1 MKYIHKR
8 FKNMRPNL
16 LEEEYQ
22 RCLRNIIQASEN
34 ITNMTIDE
42 DLDRVDL
49 YRAFLH
55 TMIDKAIQ
63 LKKLINYESNNR

>member
-1 MKYIHKR
+1 MGS
-8 FKNMRPNL
+8 NL
-16 LEEEYQ
+16 LQEEYQ
-22 RCLRNIIQASEN
+22 RCLRNIVQASEN
-34 ITNMTIDE
+34 ITNMAIDE

-55 TMIDKAIQ
+55 TMIDKAIS

>member
-8 FKNMRPNL
+8 FKDMKPNL

-63 LKKLINYESNNR
+63 LKKLINYEGNNR